1 MPTKII
7 DVTKQPQVA
16 EFIRQLS
23 PVRQPIQIVLGGQAV
38 ARLVPV
44 EELTDVEKE
53 NILKEGWMA
62 VQQARARNKK
72 RSEREIGK
80 TVAAAVRRVRR
91 ER

>member
-7 DVTKQPQVA
+7 DVTKDPRVA

-23 PVRQPIQIVLGGQAV
+23 PVRQPIHIVLGGQAV

-44 EELTDVEKE
+44 EELTEVEKE
-53 NILKEGWMA
+53 NILQEGWMA

-72 RSEREIGK
+72 KSERKIGK
-80 TVAAAVRRVRR
+80 AVAAAVRRVRAQQ
-91 ER
+91 